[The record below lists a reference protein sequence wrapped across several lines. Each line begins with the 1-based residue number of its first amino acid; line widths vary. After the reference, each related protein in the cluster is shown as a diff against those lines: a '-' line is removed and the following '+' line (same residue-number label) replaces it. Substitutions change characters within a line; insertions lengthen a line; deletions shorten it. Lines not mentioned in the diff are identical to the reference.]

1 MANSPDSKVALQYKK
16 FQACAATFKGSSASG
31 IQSGATPLH
40 PACGA
45 VLTKAGARVGAAG
58 EHGGKWMLLGFG
70 GFLM

>member
-45 VLTKAGARVGAAG
+45 VLTKAARGWGLQASMVESGCCWASVV
-58 EHGGKWMLLGFG
+58 F
-70 GFLM
+70 